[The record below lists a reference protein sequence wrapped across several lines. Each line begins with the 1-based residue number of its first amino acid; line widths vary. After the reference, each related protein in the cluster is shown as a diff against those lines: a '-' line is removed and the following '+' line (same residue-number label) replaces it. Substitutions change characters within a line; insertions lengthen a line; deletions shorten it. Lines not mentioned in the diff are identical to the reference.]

1 MFKIIKKPKLSKN
14 YLSTI
19 AIGDVYYNNWF
30 KYALPTWIK
39 YCDNN
44 DLGIIVITDDL
55 IKKTDSY
62 WKKATWQ
69 KLLLGKTFSE
79 NNIDIENIC
88 YLDTDILINHHA
100 PNIFD
105 SYDKEKIAVVSQRKN
120 LDQPLNETLRKL
132 AFLRHNNYSKEYPLD
147 SALFISTD
155 EMYKYHKLKPQ
166 TDTFCAGLFVFNIKN
181 HSSLMKSWF
190 YKYKKNIDTLTGG
203 GDQPILNYEFLNYG
217 KISWLSYKFQALWI
231 YEIAWKYPFLY
242 DYGRDNQSLIL
253 ECIEASLTSN
263 YFLHFAGSW
272 HESEMWKIDIVFS
285 DTKKEKKLKEYY
297 EYLKLPVSGKP
308 VGIKKP

>member
-1 MFKIIKKPKLSKN
+1 MFKIVKKPLFSKN

-19 AIGDVYYNNWF
+19 AIGDNYYNDWF

-39 YCDNN
+39 YCDKN
-44 DLGIIVITDDL
+44 DLGIVVITNDL
-55 IKKTDSY
+55 ISKKNPN

-69 KLLLGKTFSE
+69 KLLLGKTFLK
-79 NNIDIENIC
+79 NNLDIDNIC
-88 YLDTDILINHHA
+88 YLDTDILINHQA

-105 SYDKEKIAVVSQRKN
+105 GYDKEKIAVVSQRKN
-120 LDQPLNETLRKL
+120 LEQPLNETLRKL
-132 AFLRHNNYSKEYPLD
+132 AFLRHNYYSKEYPLD
-147 SALFISTD
+147 SSLFMSSD
-155 EMYKYHKLKPQ
+155 EMYKYHKLDPQ
-166 TDTFCAGLFVFNIKN
+166 KDTFCAGLFVFNLEN
-181 HSSLMKSWF
+181 HSNLMKSWF
-190 YKYKKNIDTLTGG
+190 EKYNKNIDTLTGG

-285 DTKKEKKLKEYY
+285 DTKKEKKLKEYF
-297 EYLKLPVSGKP
+297 EYLKLPVKGKP